1 MANFTAAQ
9 ARPPTPTGEVDNF
22 VEFILHGV
30 ITNAVAFVGFIG
42 NLGTIH
48 IFRKHFYNTKL
59 HLNELF
65 TETVVFFSK
74 TREFIFQ
81 HYILTKISCCSFCA

>member
-1 MANFTAAQ
+1 MANFTAA
-9 ARPPTPTGEVDNF
+9 PVPTGEVDNF

-59 HLNELF
+59 HLTTNELF
-65 TETVVFFSK
+65 TETVGFFSK

-81 HYILTKISCCSFCA
+81 HYILTKILCFSLK

>member
-59 HLNELF
+59 HLKELF
-65 TETVVFFSK
+65 TETVGFFSK

-81 HYILTKISCCSFCA
+81 HYG

>member
-9 ARPPTPTGEVDNF
+9 ARPPAPTGEVDNF

-42 NLGTIH
+42 NLGIIH
-48 IFRKHFYNTKL
+48 ILRKHFYSTKL
-59 HLNELF
+59 NLTSKFF
-65 TETVVFFSK
+65 TKTGFFCQNKRISFSTVHFD
-74 TREFIFQ
+74 EIFM
-81 HYILTKISCCSFCA
+81 L

>member
-9 ARPPTPTGEVDNF
+9 ARPPAPTGEVDNF

-59 HLNELF
+59 HLTTNELF
-65 TETVVFFSK
+65 TETGFFLVK
-74 TREFIFQ
+74 TGEFIFP
-81 HYILTKISCCSFCA
+81 H

>member
-9 ARPPTPTGEVDNF
+9 ARPPAPTGEVDNF

-48 IFRKHFYNTKL
+48 ILCQHFYNTKL
-59 HLNELF
+59 HLTNEFF
-65 TETVVFFSK
+65 TATRFFVVFLSK
-74 TREFIFQ
+74 GDDLIFN
-81 HYILTKISCCSFCA
+81 IAF

>member
-9 ARPPTPTGEVDNF
+9 ARPPAPTGEVDNF

-48 IFRKHFYNTKL
+48 IFRKHFYTTKTDFFPS
-59 HLNELF
+59 NQKNLF
-65 TETVVFFSK
+65 FNVTF
-74 TREFIFQ
+74 
-81 HYILTKISCCSFCA
+81 

>member
-1 MANFTAAQ
+1 MANFTAAE
-9 ARPPTPTGEVDNF
+9 ARPPVPTGEVDNF

-42 NLGTIH
+42 NLGIIH

-59 HLNELF
+59 HL
-65 TETVVFFSK
+65 
-74 TREFIFQ
+74 
-81 HYILTKISCCSFCA
+81 TKY